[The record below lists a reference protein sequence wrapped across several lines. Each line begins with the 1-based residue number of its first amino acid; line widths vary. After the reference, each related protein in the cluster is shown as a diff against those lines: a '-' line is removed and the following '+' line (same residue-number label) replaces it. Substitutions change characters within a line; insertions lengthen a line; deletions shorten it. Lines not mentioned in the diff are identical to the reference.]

1 MAVRIRLKRIG
12 KNPKKR
18 PYFRVAVFDE
28 RRNRDGLFL
37 EEIGFYDPTKKPLY
51 IKINKERY
59 DFWVKRGAKPSDTL
73 KSLIKKLNL
82 EVKNAKPAGS

>member
-28 RRNRDGLFL
+28 TRNRDSLFL
-37 EEIGFYDPTKKPLY
+37 EEIGFYNPTKNPPL
-51 IKINKERY
+51 ININKERY
-59 DFWVKRGAKPSDTL
+59 DFWVKQGAKPSDTL
-73 KSLIKKLNL
+73 RSLIKKLN
-82 EVKNAKPAGS
+82 